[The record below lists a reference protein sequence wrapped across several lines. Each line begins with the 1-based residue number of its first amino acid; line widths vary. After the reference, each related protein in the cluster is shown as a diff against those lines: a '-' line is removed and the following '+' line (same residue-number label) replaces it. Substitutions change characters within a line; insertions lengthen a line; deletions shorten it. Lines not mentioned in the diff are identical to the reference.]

1 MLKRSK
7 KLFQVRKLLKFENGM
22 LVPNSQTQLDAINSG
37 RELQSERDKD
47 NPRNIEVKPSISR
60 GQGTQSQTRYLQQQ
74 PSSNMNSPTGGSGSG
89 FVL

>member
-37 RELQSERDKD
+37 RELQSESDKD
-47 NPRNIEVKPSISR
+47 NSRNIEVKPSISR

-74 PSSNMNSPTGGSGSG
+74 SSPNMNSPPGGDGG
-89 FVL
+89 VVL